1 MEDGRA
7 RHAPTTLRARPAAN
21 RPPRLSSQS
30 TIPVLVDVWATWC
43 GPCKLV
49 APLLPK
55 VEAAAGG
62 GLKVVKM
69 NADSAPALVEKYK
82 VYGLPALLLFKDG
95 AQVKGAQREGAIG
108 LAALLDWVASFGVEV
123 TKPAPK

>member
-1 MEDGRA
+1 M
-7 RHAPTTLRARPAAN
+7 
-21 RPPRLSSQS
+21 
-30 TIPVLVDVWATWC
+30 WADWC

-62 GLKVVKM
+62 GLKVVKV
-69 NADSAPALVEKYK
+69 NADAAPAVVERYR

-95 AQVKGAQREGAIG
+95 ALVPGAQREGAVG
-108 LAALLDWVASFGVEV
+108 LNPLLEWVASFGVAV
-123 TKPAPK
+123 AGPAAK

>member
-1 MEDGRA
+1 M
-7 RHAPTTLRARPAAN
+7 
-21 RPPRLSSQS
+21 
-30 TIPVLVDVWATWC
+30 WADWC

-62 GLKVVKM
+62 ALKVVKM
-69 NADSAPALVEKYK
+69 NADTAPTLVERYR

-95 AQVKGAQREGAIG
+95 ALVPGAQREGAVG
-108 LAALLDWVASFGVEV
+108 LAPLLEWVASFGVPV
-123 TKPAPK
+123 AGAAPK